1 MGQTQSLPS
10 SSDLM
15 AEIDELLKNEAA
27 WAAKFNA
34 LKALSE
40 NVTAIEQSWESKLKQ
55 LEDDNN
61 DLMNKLDLT
70 EKERKIE
77 AELQEKIRQLEQQID
92 ERNGKILDLSKQT
105 AGLSEGLTDVRRK
118 LLDKRDE
125 LVDCEETWE
134 GKYREQKIDFYK
146 DLDRSEVCCPAAVYE
161 SRLSITR
168 ELRPNGQTR
177 QR

>member
-1 MGQTQSLPS
+1 
-10 SSDLM
+10 M

-92 ERNGKILDLSKQT
+92 ERNGKILD
-105 AGLSEGLTDVRRK
+105 
-118 LLDKRDE
+118 
-125 LVDCEETWE
+125 
-134 GKYREQKIDFYK
+134 
-146 DLDRSEVCCPAAVYE
+146 RSVYWY
-161 SRLSITR
+161 
-168 ELRPNGQTR
+168 
-177 QR
+177 